1 MINDIMMS
9 LMNINDVF
17 VVAKGDVKGSRD
29 GPIPNNDFIC
39 LERPNCK
46 NFVSKICSN

>member
-39 LERPNCK
+39 LERPNYK